1 MVPSLYFIDMLDNSV
16 VSQFTSRR
24 VSGCSWLFLAI
35 HGSPR
40 EEWSGDEGEGVADG
54 GVVDGVVRIE
64 LSVSS
69 PSALRDIRSSCIP

>member
-1 MVPSLYFIDMLDNSV
+1 MVPSLYFIDMLNNSV
-16 VSQFTSRR
+16 VSQFTSGR

-35 HGSPR
+35 HGSPGEDR
-40 EEWSGDEGEGVADG
+40 SGSEGEGV
-54 GVVDGVVRIE
+54 VDVNGVVRIE